1 MARVIINEE
10 TCKGCGLCADAC
22 PRGVL
27 AIHKERINAKGY
39 NPIYAA
45 FPEKCIG
52 CISCALMCPDVC
64 IEVER

>member
-1 MARVIINEE
+1 MARVIINED
-10 TCKGCGLCADAC
+10 TCKGCGLCADVC

-27 AIHKERINAKGY
+27 EIHKERINVKGY
-39 NPIYAA
+39 NPIHAA

-52 CISCALMCPDVC
+52 CTSCALMCPDAC